1 MNEGPRP
8 REQQIAYRQQVTEG
22 FAVINYLPFV
32 FPSGGWEFDPEI
44 TGQIKNTA
52 VLDSVNGRAVGRY
65 HGWICF
71 NQQNQQ

>member
-1 MNEGPRP
+1 LAPATATG
-8 REQQIAYRQQVTEG
+8 YQVG
-22 FAVINYLPFV
+22 PFV
-32 FPSGGWEFDPEI
+32 GVTAIADDDYVVNVIGGTGRFNGA

-71 NQQNQQ
+71 NQQNQQNQQ